1 MRARLLGSLGLAV
14 LAAGA
19 LGTPIVAQPAAAQTV
34 KVGVILTYSGPEAS
48 LGETVDRGIKLWMKE
63 HEKDLPA
70 GIKVE
75 LIRRDDTGPN
85 PEVAKR
91 LVQELVVRDKVNL
104 LTGVVWSPNAAAI
117 APVTAEAKLPF
128 IDMNAA
134 GAAIVRLSPY
144 MARVSFTLWQSSY
157 PLGKWAAT
165 HNLKRVYT
173 AVSDFIPGHDGEA
186 AFVKGFKENGGTIV
200 DSVRFPL
207 ASPDL
212 APYFQR
218 VKDAK
223 PDALYVF
230 VPGGPQ
236 STNVVKTFKQLALG
250 DAGIKLIGPQ
260 DITIENEL
268 PNMGDAALGVL
279 TMGSYSSAGDRPA
292 NKAFVEAW
300 HKEYGAK
307 SFPDFLSLGGWDGM
321 AAIFDVIKAQKGKID
336 PDKTMALLKGWKYD
350 SPRGPIMIDPDTRDI
365 VQNEYMREVKKV
377 GDHTANVEFENLGM
391 FKDPWK
397 EFNPPK

>member
-1 MRARLLGSLGLAV
+1 MKRLIAACLGLMPALV
-14 LAAGA
+14 IASLVGA
-19 LGTPIVAQPAAAQTV
+19 PDARAQQTI
-34 KVGVILTYSGPEAS
+34 KIGVILPFSGQFADTGIQ
-48 LGETVDRGIKLWMKE
+48 LDNGIKLYMQQHGDTVAGKKIE
-63 HEKDLPA
+63 VIRKDVG
-70 GIKVE
+70 GIA
-75 LIRRDDTGPN
+75 

-91 LVQELVVRDKVNL
+91 LAQELVVRDKVNL

-128 IDMNAA
+128 IIMNAS

-144 MARVSFTLWQSSY
+144 VTRVSFTLWQSSY

-165 HNLKRVYT
+165 HNFKRVYT

-186 AFVKGFKENGGTIV
+186 AFIKGLTENGGTIV

-279 TMGSYSSAGDRPA
+279 TMGDYSSAADRPA
-292 NKAFVEAW
+292 NLKFVEAW
-300 HKEYGAK
+300 HKEYGDN
-307 SFPDFLSLGGWDGM
+307 SIPDFLSVDAWDG
-321 AAIFDVIKAQKGKID
+321 ATAIFDLVKATKGKFTAD
-336 PDKTMALLKGWKYD
+336 EAMEFFKNWKNPD
-350 SPRGPIMIDPDTRDI
+350 SPRGPIMIDPETRDI
-365 VQNEYMREVKKV
+365 IQNIYIRRAEKV
-377 GDHTANVEFENLGM
+377 DGKLANVEIATIPQV
-391 FKDPWK
+391 KDPWK
-397 EFNPPK
+397 ELNPAK

>member
-1 MRARLLGSLGLAV
+1 MQPHLIRVLAGAALGLAV
-14 LAAGA
+14 GA
-19 LGTPIVAQPAAAQTV
+19 IPAAAQTV
-34 KVGVILTYSGPEAS
+34 KVGIILTYSGPEAP
-48 LGETVDRGIKLWMKE
+48 LGDTIDKGIKLWMTE

-70 GIKVE
+70 GVKVE

-91 LVQELVVRDKVNL
+91 LAQELVIRDKVNL

-117 APVTAEAKLPF
+117 APVATEAKLPF
-128 IDMNAA
+128 IIMNAA
-134 GAAIVRLSPY
+134 GAGIVRASPY
-144 MARVSFTLWQSSY
+144 LARVSFTLWQSSY

-165 HNLKRVYT
+165 HGIKRVYT
-173 AVSDFIPGHDGEA
+173 AVSDYAPGHDGEQ
-186 AFVKGFKENGGTIV
+186 AFTKGFKEAGGEIV
-200 DSVRFPL
+200 GSVRFPL

-223 PDALYVF
+223 PDALYSF

-236 STNVVKTFKQLALG
+236 STNVIKTFRQLGLS
-250 DAGIKLIGPQ
+250 DAGIRLIGPM

-268 PNMGDAALGVL
+268 PNMGDAALGVY

-292 NKAFVEAW
+292 NKAFVAAW
-300 HKEYGAK
+300 QKAYGPT
-307 SFPDFLSLGGWDGM
+307 SYPDFLSVGGWDGM
-321 AAIFDVIKAQKGKID
+321 AAIFDVIKAQNGKID
-336 PDKTMALLKGWKYD
+336 PDKTMALLKAWKDPD
-350 SPRGPIMIDPDTRDI
+350 SPRGPIALDPETRDI
-365 VQNEYMREVKKV
+365 VQNEYMREVRKV
-377 GDHTANVEFENLGM
+377 GDHTANVEFDTIPM
-391 FKDPWK
+391 VKDPWK

>member
-1 MRARLLGSLGLAV
+1 MKLWKTAGVAIAVAV
-14 LAAGA
+14 LASVGA
-19 LGTPIVAQPAAAQTV
+19 SAQTV
-34 KVGVILTYSGPEAS
+34 KIGIINTYSGPFAEP
-48 LGETVDRGIKLWMKE
+48 GELIDRGIKLYMKE
-63 HEKDLPA
+63 YEKNLPP
-70 GIKVE
+70 GVKVE

-91 LVQELVVRDKVNL
+91 LAQELVVRDKVNL

-128 IDMNAA
+128 IIMNAS

-144 MARVSFTLWQSSY
+144 VTRVSFTLWQSSY

-165 HNLKRVYT
+165 HNFKRVYT

-186 AFVKGFKENGGTIV
+186 AFIKGLTENGGTIV

-260 DITIENEL
+260 DIALESEL

-279 TMGSYSSAGDRPA
+279 TMGSYSSDADRPA
-292 NKAFVEAW
+292 NQKFVAAW
-300 HKEYGAK
+300 HQEYGAA
-307 SFPDFLSLGGWDGM
+307 SYPDFLSLGGWDGM
-321 AAIFDVIKAQKGKID
+321 AAIFDVIKQQNGKID
-336 PDKTMALLKGWKYD
+336 PDKTMALLKGWKID
-350 SPRGPIMIDPDTRDI
+350 SPRGPLMIDPDTRDV

-377 GDHTANVEFENLGM
+377 GDH
-391 FKDPWK
+391 
-397 EFNPPK
+397 

>member
-1 MRARLLGSLGLAV
+1 MRARLVKALGLIGLGCL
-14 LAAGA
+14 LAA
-19 LGTPIVAQPAAAQTV
+19 PATAQTVV

-48 LGETVDRGIKLWMKE
+48 LGETIDRGIKLWMKE
-63 HEKDLPA
+63 HGNDLPS
-70 GIKVE
+70 GVKVE

-91 LVQELVVRDKVNL
+91 LARDMVVQDKVNL

-117 APVTAEAKLPF
+117 APLTAEAKLPF
-128 IDMNAA
+128 IIMNAA
-134 GAAIVRLSPY
+134 GSGIVRISPY
-144 MARVSFTLWQSSY
+144 VARVSFTLWQSSY

-165 HNLKRVYT
+165 HGLKRVYT

-186 AFVKGFKENGGTIV
+186 AFTKAFKENGGTIV

-236 STNVVKTFKQLALG
+236 STNVIKTFKQLALA
-250 DAGIKLIGPQ
+250 DAGIKLIGPG

-268 PNMGDAALGVL
+268 PNMGDAALGVI
-279 TMGSYSSAGDRPA
+279 TAHSYSSAADRPA
-292 NKAFVEAW
+292 NKTFVEAW
-300 HKEYGAK
+300 HKAYGPN
-307 SFPDFLSLGGWDGM
+307 SYPDFLSLGGWDGM
-321 AAIFDVIKAQKGKID
+321 AAIFDVIKAQNGKID
-336 PDKTMALLKGWKYD
+336 PDKTMSLLKGWKHD

-365 VQNEYMREVKKV
+365 VQNEYIREVKKV
-377 GDHTANVEFENLGM
+377 GDHTANVEFDTVGM
-391 FKDPWK
+391 VKDPWK

>member
-1 MRARLLGSLGLAV
+1 MRSRLHHVIGLLALGA
-14 LAAGA
+14 LAAA
-19 LGTPIVAQPAAAQTV
+19 APAHAQTVV

-48 LGETVDRGIKLWMKE
+48 LGETIDRGIKLWMKE
-63 HEKDLPA
+63 HGKDLPSD
-70 GIKVE
+70 IKVE
-75 LIRRDDTGPN
+75 LIRRDDTGPK
-85 PEVAKR
+85 PEVAKQ
-91 LVQELVVRDKVNL
+91 LVHDLVVQDKVNL

-117 APVTAEAKLPF
+117 APLTKEAKLPF
-128 IDMNAA
+128 IIMNAA
-134 GAAIVRLSPY
+134 GAAIVRISPY
-144 MARVSFTLWQSSY
+144 VARVSFTLWQSSY

-186 AFVKGFKENGGTIV
+186 AFAKGFKESGGTIV

-218 VKDAK
+218 VKDSK

-236 STNVVKTFKQLALG
+236 STNVIKTFKQLALA
-250 DAGIKLIGPQ
+250 DAGIKLIGPM

-279 TMGSYSSAGDRPA
+279 TMGSYSSDGDRPA

-300 HKEYGAK
+300 HKEYGAT
-307 SFPDFLSLGGWDGM
+307 SYPDFLSLGGWDGM
-321 AAIFDVIKAQKGKID
+321 AAIFDVIKKQNGKID
-336 PDKTMALLKGWKYD
+336 PDKTMELLKGWKTE
-350 SPRGPIMIDPDTRDI
+350 SPRGPISIDPETRDV

-377 GDHTANVEFENLGM
+377 GDHTANVEFETVGS

-397 EFNPPK
+397 EFNPPKQ